1 MYKAANF
8 SLHCNYASV
17 LNLGVIMAINLN
29 KPFGQFDIQCHYIN
43 ISDFGGAY
51 YTDDLLS
58 LAPSDVLAIQVVGRE
73 WHDKVYGN
81 SYNDFTIIFALK
93 DGLEN
98 VSIFGEIVYGYGS
111 YYEQR
116 ARAIIKTLGLFNL
129 ATTPVFYTKKENCK
143 RNDLYSSEY
152 LKSMGAKD
160 LYKDLCLFGYT
171 PTQEI

>member
-1 MYKAANF
+1 
-8 SLHCNYASV
+8 
-17 LNLGVIMAINLN
+17 MAINLN
-29 KPFGQFDIQCHYIN
+29 KPFNKFNIKRQFVN
-43 ISDFGGAY
+43 ISDFGGAW

-58 LAPSDVLAIQVVGRE
+58 LNPSDVLAIQVVGRE
-73 WHDKVYGN
+73 WYDGVYGN

-93 DGLEN
+93 DGFEN

-111 YYEQR
+111 YFEQR

-129 ATTPVFYTKKENCK
+129 STTPIFYTKKENCK
-143 RNDLYSSEY
+143 RKDLFSSKD

-171 PTQEI
+171 PIQEV